1 MKKNLPGLRQIDLIL
16 NFFRKSEESSMF
28 PTLLLMF
35 MSLFTVANST
45 ATSLPDAGVV
55 TTDETVTEKHSDLL
69 SYDKEWT
76 LAHIQMNPSIKNG
89 AVEQIYTLDYVLN
102 AKVVGTEIVDTKVCA
117 AIELQLTHFADCSW
131 CKIHRMEPKTVYAY
145 EEDGRLFIYRSG
157 YSSEVND
164 WVGINEE
171 VAPHFQEMINLN
183 NSESANPY
191 GTWNTLNNE
200 PLTWID
206 GVGVNYGFGN
216 LTLYPED
223 IIPTDMT
230 QPYYMLVN
238 CKQNGTTIYDNSKVL
253 EQNGIDTD
261 FTTGVNTLP
270 TANEY
275 QDAENSLYTLQGIKV
290 NNPIK
295 GHIYVKKGKT
305 IIF

>member
-1 MKKNLPGLRQIDLIL
+1 MKLNIRLNKEGYKIFFFLIL
-16 NFFRKSEESSMF
+16 L
-28 PTLLLMF
+28 TH
-35 MSLFTVANST
+35 MSLSAI
-45 ATSLPDAGVV
+45 ATSARTSFNDAGAMIADEEVV
-55 TTDETVTEKHSDLL
+55 DLHSDLL
-69 SYDKEWT
+69 SYGKEWT

-145 EEDGRLFIYRSG
+145 EEDGRLFIYRSA

-223 IIPTDMT
+223 IIPTGMT

-305 IIF
+305 MIF

>member
-1 MKKNLPGLRQIDLIL
+1 MKLNIRLNKEGYKIFFFLIL
-16 NFFRKSEESSMF
+16 L
-28 PTLLLMF
+28 TH
-35 MSLFTVANST
+35 MSLSAI
-45 ATSLPDAGVV
+45 ATSARTSFNDAGAMIADEEVV
-55 TTDETVTEKHSDLL
+55 DLHSDLL
-69 SYDKEWT
+69 SYGKEWT

-102 AKVVGTEIVDTKVCA
+102 AKVVGTEIVDSKVCA
-117 AIELQLTHFADCSW
+117 AIELQLTHFTDCSW
-131 CKIHRMEPKTVYAY
+131 CKIHRLEPKTVYAY

-157 YSSEVND
+157 YSSEAND
-164 WVGINEE
+164 WLGISEE

-191 GTWNTLNNE
+191 GTWNTLNDE

-216 LTLYPED
+216 LTLYPEN
-223 IIPTDMT
+223 IIPTGMT

-238 CKQNGTTIYDNSKVL
+238 CKENGTTIYDNSKVL

-261 FTTGVNTLP
+261 FTTGINTLP
-270 TANEY
+270 TADEY